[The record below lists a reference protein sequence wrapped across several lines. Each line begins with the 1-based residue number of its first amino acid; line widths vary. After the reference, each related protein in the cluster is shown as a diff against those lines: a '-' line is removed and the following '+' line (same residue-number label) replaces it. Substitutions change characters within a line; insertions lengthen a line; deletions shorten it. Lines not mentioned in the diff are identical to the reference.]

1 MGKFRIYQSSRTN
14 CIYYILQEVGAER
27 KVSIS
32 GPLTLIS
39 VALQE
44 RLKEIKSKYGK
55 VSLGDTTVDMV
66 RSLSSFIFIFLC
78 YKYQGKH
85 VSRVTLGR
93 CILSST

>member
-1 MGKFRIYQSSRTN
+1 MGKFWINQSSRTN
-14 CIYYILQEVGAER
+14 CVLHILQEVDAER

-39 VALQE
+39 VAIQE

-66 RSLSSFIFIFLC
+66 GSLSSSIFLF
-78 YKYQGKH
+78 
-85 VSRVTLGR
+85 SML
-93 CILSST
+93 